1 MKPRVGTAILLFIS
15 AYAPLFLI
23 LSVKDFDFEVT
34 HWFKHPVAVGVL
46 IGLSVVSVALLGY
59 TVYNIRPGNKKV
71 TIKKVQTRSAD
82 LINYTI
88 PYIVSFFAF
97 DLSKVDDVISLSIF
111 LLLLLLLTVRSK
123 SVFMNPILLLFR
135 YNLYDIE
142 YEFDSKEQSTIAL
155 SKHDLRV
162 GRCYDI
168 RMLTRYMYF
177 VTQQE
182 EQ

>member
-1 MKPRVGTAILLFIS
+1 MKPRVGTAVLLFIS

-23 LSVKDFDFEVT
+23 LAVKDFDFEKT
-34 HWFKHPVAVGVL
+34 HCFKHSWAVSVL
-46 IGLSVVSVALLGY
+46 LGLSTLSVALLWY
-59 TVYNIRPGNKKV
+59 TVHSIPAGNKKV

-155 SKHDLRV
+155 SKHELRV
-162 GRCYDI
+162 GQRYDI

-177 VTQQE
+177 VTQPEDQ
-182 EQ
+182 

>member
-1 MKPRVGTAILLFIS
+1 MKPRIGTAVLLFIS

-23 LSVKDFDFEVT
+23 LAVQDFDFEKT
-34 HWFKHPVAVGVL
+34 LCFKHPITVAVL
-46 IGLSVVSVALLGY
+46 IGCAMVSVALLAY
-59 TVYNIRPGNKKV
+59 TVHSIKPGNKKV
-71 TIKKVQTRSAD
+71 TIKKVQTRSGD

-97 DLSKVDDVISLSIF
+97 DLSKVGDVISLSIF

-142 YEFDSKEQSTIAL
+142 YMFDGKEQSTIAL
-155 SKHDLRV
+155 SKHELRADQ
-162 GRCYDI
+162 RYDI

-177 VTQQE
+177 VTQPEDQ
-182 EQ
+182 

>member
-1 MKPRVGTAILLFIS
+1 MKPRVGTAVLLFIS

-23 LSVKDFDFEVT
+23 LAVKDFDFEKT
-34 HWFKHPVAVGVL
+34 YCFRHLEAVSVL
-46 IGLSVVSVALLGY
+46 LGISLLSVVLLGY
-59 TVYNIRPGNKKV
+59 TVRNIKPGNKKV
-71 TIKKVQTRSAD
+71 TINKVQTRSAD

-135 YNLYDIE
+135 YNLYDID
-142 YEFDSKEQSTIAL
+142 YSFDGKEQSTIAL

-162 GRCYDI
+162 GLRYDI

-177 VTQQE
+177 VTQPE
-182 EQ
+182 DR